1 MTSIRA
7 IAINTV
13 TRVVVGVFH
22 VQEREVWYTF
32 DKLAPLSD
40 QPALD
45 VDDVDSEDGSP
56 PCTSIEWRNDSN
68 PPSPPSSPGL
78 YTTFNDHDII
88 DTGMFIDVE
97 IHLW

>member
-40 QPALD
+40 QQALD
-45 VDDVDSEDGSP
+45 VDDVDCEDGS
-56 PCTSIEWRNDSN
+56 PCTSIEWRND
-68 PPSPPSSPGL
+68 
-78 YTTFNDHDII
+78 
-88 DTGMFIDVE
+88 
-97 IHLW
+97 